1 MHTLSSEERKVVNIK
16 VIELSKGSRIHHVN
30 AYIETNQITALI
42 GENGA
47 GKTTLL
53 QVMASLLK
61 PTSGRIGFE
70 GAMKKDIRSYI
81 GFLPQFP
88 SFHEWMTGLEY
99 LTHVGQLVGLKK
111 QNAVRKA
118 TDLLTLVR
126 LEESRGK
133 RIESYSGG
141 MKQRLG
147 IAQSLVNNPKVLL
160 LDEPVSALD
169 PKARTEV
176 MELLL
181 TLKKDRTIIYSTHV
195 LHDAE
200 QVSDAYMLM
209 HKGQLIE
216 TGSLHSKEEDYVLEI
231 ETAECER
238 LEAELK
244 TVYPKWC
251 ITRGL
256 NHVEINITPTKV
268 REDLMLLSI
277 LEKGGYSFDGIRKRK
292 KNLEDI
298 FQKAVTG

>member
-1 MHTLSSEERKVVNIK
+1 MNIN
-16 VIELSKGSRIHHVN
+16 VIELSKGSRICHVN
-30 AYIETNQITALI
+30 AHIETNNITALI

-53 QVMASLLK
+53 QLIASLLK
-61 PTSGRIGFE
+61 PTSGRIEFE
-70 GAMKKDIRSYI
+70 GVTKKDIRSYI

-88 SFHEWMTGLEY
+88 SFHDWMTGLEY
-99 LTHVGQLVGLKK
+99 LTHVGQLVGMKK
-111 QNAVRKA
+111 QHAVRKA

-126 LEESRGK
+126 LEDGKEK

-147 IAQSLVNNPKVLL
+147 IAQSLVNDPKVLL

-181 TLKKDRTIIYSTHV
+181 TLKKERTIIYSTHV

-200 QVSDAYMLM
+200 QISDAYMFM
-209 HKGQLIE
+209 HKGQLVE
-216 TGSLHSKEEDYVLEI
+216 TGSLHSKGEEYVLEI

-244 TVYPKWC
+244 AVYPTWC
-251 ITRGL
+251 ITRRV
-256 NHVEINITPTKV
+256 NYVEIRITPNQT
-268 REDLMLLSI
+268 RYDLMLLSI
-277 LEKGGYSFDGIRKRK
+277 LEKGSYSFDGIKKRK
-292 KNLEDI
+292 KTLEDI
-298 FQKAVTG
+298 FRKAVTI